1 MPLPSVTM
9 LWHAFIKFAYACSP
23 AKPEDLVRLTT
34 THPLHLIISMLPHAF
49 VTTTHPLLYSSLYC
63 KTPCAT
69 VHTACSLAKPED
81 LVRLTTTLSQ
91 LAADLEEH
99 ASHLGGR
106 QGEALA
112 AAAAARGAG
121 YAAWR
126 AYYQGHVALAAAAGG
141 GGRWA
146 EAAGLFRRAGE
157 RAAAAREATEVREHG
172 NMQRLDCG
180 TLWKSLQEGSG
191 GA

>member
-1 MPLPSVTM
+1 MFMYNPSYV
-9 LWHAFIKFAYACSP
+9 CSP
-23 AKPEDLVRLTT
+23 AKPEDLVRLITN
-34 THPLHLIISMLPHAF
+34 
-49 VTTTHPLLYSSLYC
+49 
-63 KTPCAT
+63 
-69 VHTACSLAKPED
+69 LA
-81 LVRLTTTLSQ
+81 Q

-126 AYYQGHVALAAAAGG
+126 AYYQGHVALAAAGGGG

-146 EAAGLFRRAGE
+146 EAAGLFRRAAE
-157 RAAAAREATEVREHG
+157 RAAAAQEATEVR
-172 NMQRLDCG
+172 
-180 TLWKSLQEGSG
+180 T
-191 GA
+191 

>member
-1 MPLPSVTM
+1 
-9 LWHAFIKFAYACSP
+9 
-23 AKPEDLVRLTT
+23 
-34 THPLHLIISMLPHAF
+34 
-49 VTTTHPLLYSSLYC
+49 
-63 KTPCAT
+63 
-69 VHTACSLAKPED
+69 
-81 LVRLTTTLSQ
+81 VRLTTTLTQ

-99 ASHLGGR
+99 ANHLGGR

-141 GGRWA
+141 GRWA

-157 RAAAAREATEVREHG
+157 RAAAAQEATEVRQHHPG
-172 NMQRLDCG
+172 GG
-180 TLWKSLQEGSG
+180 TLHAWCDVSKLQQICPLLQ
-191 GA
+191 A

>member
-1 MPLPSVTM
+1 
-9 LWHAFIKFAYACSP
+9 
-23 AKPEDLVRLTT
+23 
-34 THPLHLIISMLPHAF
+34 
-49 VTTTHPLLYSSLYC
+49 
-63 KTPCAT
+63 
-69 VHTACSLAKPED
+69 
-81 LVRLTTTLSQ
+81 VRLTTTLAQ

-99 ASHLGGR
+99 AGHLGGR

-141 GGRWA
+141 GAGGGRWS

-157 RAAAAREATEVREHG
+157 RAAAAQEATEVSG
-172 NMQRLDCG
+172 QRCG
-180 TLWKSLQEGSG
+180 VIHVE
-191 GA
+191 